1 MVVKFIVKRSQNR
14 INNWLLQ
21 GIFSWLSNRF
31 YLLKDTVC
39 DFSKSIS
46 SNVLFQITSAERRLD
61 VGMTTTEEHRLG
73 TSPTPSVASPPSGC
87 DNRKG
92 AALAPATAAGTGPA
106 LPGHRATRFLLQD
119 LLQSFPCPTITGS
132 LTTSFFCWR
141 NWVLAKLDCDLLKV
155 RGLILRTADERQQ
168 WPWWQGFHTTPTWTL
183 NQQTSVS
190 G

>member
-21 GIFSWLSNRF
+21 DIFSWLSNRF

-39 DFSKSIS
+39 VWLFKKYFLQCAIS
-46 SNVLFQITSAERRLD
+46 NNISWTKAGSGNDHDGRTQVRHVPHALRRL
-61 VGMTTTEEHRLG
+61 
-73 TSPTPSVASPPSGC
+73 PSVGLWQQKGCCPGYCHSG
-87 DNRKG
+87 G
-92 AALAPATAAGTGPA
+92 YGPA

-168 WPWWQGFHTTPTWTL
+168 
-183 NQQTSVS
+183 
-190 G
+190 